1 MRILLATLAAC
12 VALCAQNKAV
22 TRCADLR
29 SLTSNEVTIAVAMPI
44 AETAGAPAHCR
55 VFGQV
60 LPEVG
65 FEVRMPAEWN
75 GRFVMIGNG
84 GYAGEPTDSQGRVN
98 QYGRYMKRGYAV
110 AATDTGHSAITDQP
124 LGIFA
129 TDRQKLLDWAFRSL
143 HVTAEASK
151 LVLRTYYGMAPAK
164 SYFEG
169 CSTGGRQGLILAQR
183 FPNDFDGITVGAPV
197 LNFTATMLRF
207 VQAAK
212 ALKAAPVASNKL
224 PALAAKIYEGCDAKD
239 GLKDGVIDDPR
250 RCDFQPAR
258 DLPKC
263 EAGADRP
270 DCFTAAQITALEQ
283 MYAEVKS
290 QGKRIFPGWP
300 VGPEAAGQSGRSGMD
315 PWTVHD
321 GGPTQGMVFGEAFFR
336 YVAFPRPD
344 PNYDIYQF
352 DMDKDVAKLEGIHQI
367 LDATDTDLSAF
378 QKHGGKI
385 LMYFGWA
392 DPALNPMM
400 GVEYYEAVTARMGAN
415 TTDFFR
421 LFMAPGMFHCGDGPG
436 PNVFDTT
443 GPLSDWVERG
453 TAPESLRAVKV
464 IDGKAVRSR
473 PLCVYPAAAKY
484 KGSGSIDDAANFT
497 CVKP

>member
-1 MRILLATLAAC
+1 MRILPAMLAAC
-12 VALCAQNKAV
+12 GALCAQSSPV
-22 TRCADLR
+22 TRCPDLR
-29 SLTSNEVTIAVAMPI
+29 SLTNNQVTIAVAAAM
-44 AETAGAPAHCR
+44 AETPAAPAHCR
-55 VFGQV
+55 VFGQI
-60 LPEVG
+60 LPQVG

-75 GRFVMIGNG
+75 GRFVMVGNG
-84 GYAGEPTDSQGRVN
+84 GYAGEPTDGTGRVN

-110 AATDTGHSAITDQP
+110 AATDTGHSAITEP
-124 LGIFA
+124 SATFA
-129 TDRQKLLDWAFRSL
+129 TDRQKLLDYAFRSL
-143 HVTAEASK
+143 HVTAEAAK
-151 LVLRTYYGMAPAK
+151 MVLRAYYGNSPAK

-197 LNFTATMLRF
+197 LNFTGTMIRYLPL
-207 VQAAK
+207 AK
-212 ALKAAPVASNKL
+212 ALKTAPIAANKL
-224 PALAAKIYEGCDAKD
+224 PTLAARIYEGCDAKD

-250 RCDFQPAR
+250 RCDFVPAR

-263 EAGADRP
+263 EAGADRT
-270 DCFTAAQITALEQ
+270 DCFTAPQIGSLE
-283 MYAEVKS
+283 MLYADVKS

-300 VGPEAAGQSGRSGMD
+300 VGPEAAGQNGRSGLD
-315 PWTVHD
+315 PWMINDNGTSI
-321 GGPTQGMVFGEAFFR
+321 GMGFTEGFFR
-336 YVAFPRPD
+336 YVAFPKPD
-344 PNYDIYQF
+344 PNYDAYGF
-352 DMDKDVAKLEGIHQI
+352 DIDKDLPKLEPSHLI

-378 QKHGGKI
+378 QKRGGKI

-400 GVEYYEAVTARMGAN
+400 GVEYYQAVAERMGPA

-453 TAPESLRAVKV
+453 AAPESLKAVKMKE
-464 IDGKAVRSR
+464 GKAVRSR
-473 PLCVYPAAAKY
+473 PLCVYPATARY
-484 KGSGSIDDAANFT
+484 KGSGSIDDAGNFT